1 MKICVTSDLHGNLPN
16 IPECELVLI
25 CGDIIPL
32 QLQFHN
38 PASREWLLSNFLTWA
53 NSLAT
58 TKVLFI
64 AGNHDQ
70 LMERDDNW
78 MRKNFPVFNK
88 VTYLKNELYTYIDCY
103 GKEYKIFG
111 TPYCHKFGNWP
122 FMRSEEFL
130 TMKYSEIPEG
140 LDILFTHDA
149 PLLGKVGYVDAPWK
163 KCEAG
168 NELLTK
174 RILEVTPKLCVCGH
188 IHSGDHNLNEVNG
201 IKFVNTSLV
210 DETYTPIY
218 NIFEY
223 EINN

>member
-1 MKICVTSDLHGNLPN
+1 MDICITSDLHGNLPD
-16 IPECELVLI
+16 IPDCELLLI

-38 PASREWLLSNFLTWA
+38 PASREWLLNNFLTWA
-53 NSLAT
+53 NSLPT

-70 LMERDDNW
+70 LMEHDDNW

-103 GKEYKIFG
+103 GEEYKIFG

-122 FMRSEEFL
+122 FMRSSEFL
-130 TMKYSEIPEG
+130 TMKYAEIPEG

-168 NELLTK
+168 NELLAK
-174 RILEVTPKLCVCGH
+174 RILEVKPKLCVCGH
-188 IHSGDHNLNEVNG
+188 IHSGDHNLNEIEG

-210 DETYTPIY
+210 DEKYEPVYKPIKLS
-218 NIFEY
+218 I
-223 EINN
+223 

>member
-25 CGDIIPL
+25 CGDILPL
-32 QLQFHN
+32 QIQFHN
-38 PASREWLLSNFLTWA
+38 PASKEWLLNDFLTWA
-53 NSLAT
+53 NSLPT

-70 LMERDDNW
+70 LMERDDSW

-88 VTYLKNELYTYIDCY
+88 VTYIKNELYTYIDCY
-103 GKEYKIFG
+103 GKNYRIFG
-111 TPYCHKFGNWP
+111 TPYCHQFGNWP
-122 FMRSEEFL
+122 FMRSDETL
-130 TMKYSEIPEG
+130 TLKYAKIPEG

-149 PLLGKVGYVDAPWK
+149 PLLGKVGYIDAPWK
-163 KCEAG
+163 KLEAG
-168 NELLTK
+168 NELLAK

-210 DETYTPIY
+210 DEAYTPVY

>member
-1 MKICVTSDLHGNLPN
+1 MDICVTSDLHGNLPD

-38 PASREWLLSNFLTWA
+38 PVSKEWVLNNFLTWA
-53 NSLAT
+53 NSLPT

-70 LMERDDNW
+70 LMECDDNW

-111 TPYCHKFGNWP
+111 TPYCHQFGNWP
-122 FMRSEEFL
+122 FMRSNETL
-130 TMKYSEIPEG
+130 TTKYAEIPEG

-149 PLLGKVGYVDAPWK
+149 PLLGKVGYVDTPWR

-168 NELLTK
+168 NELLAK
-174 RILEVTPKLCVCGH
+174 RILEVKPKLCVCGH
-188 IHSGDHNLNEVNG
+188 IHSGDHNLNEING
-201 IKFVNTSLV
+201 VKFVNTSLV
-210 DETYTPIY
+210 DETYEPVYKPIKLS
-218 NIFEY
+218 I
-223 EINN
+223 

>member
-1 MKICVTSDLHGNLPN
+1 MDICVTSDLHGNLPD

-38 PASREWLLSNFLTWA
+38 PASKEWLLNNFLTWA

-70 LMERDDNW
+70 LMERDDSW

-111 TPYCHKFGNWP
+111 TPYCHQFGNWP
-122 FMRSEEFL
+122 FMRSNEIL
-130 TMKYSEIPEG
+130 TTKYAEIPEN

-149 PLLGKVGYVDAPWK
+149 PLLGKVGYVDVPWK

-168 NELLTK
+168 NELLAK
-174 RILEVTPKLCVCGH
+174 RILEVKPKLCVCGH
-188 IHSGDHNLNEVNG
+188 IHSGDHNLNEMNG
-201 IKFVNTSLV
+201 VKFVNTSLV
-210 DETYTPIY
+210 DETYEPIY
-218 NIFEY
+218 KPIKLS
-223 EINN
+223 I